1 MNLSN
6 LKKLI
11 VLEGVGNSGKTT
23 TLNEIYKQLKKTFP
37 QNAPIVD
44 DAFKSNDHLL
54 VMRGKAGRLTALHTA
69 GDDANRV
76 VRSFG
81 TAERQKCEVLV
92 LAVSIP
98 VGQSTIPLAK
108 IAFDEIVS
116 ANALQPQMHYTQRLG
131 QQNAIQQM
139 VQRLSN
145 AIWQQI

>member
-1 MNLSN
+1 
-6 LKKLI
+6 
-11 VLEGVGNSGKTT
+11 
-23 TLNEIYKQLKKTFP
+23 
-37 QNAPIVD
+37 
-44 DAFKSNDHLL
+44 
-54 VMRGKAGRLTALHTA
+54 MRGKAGRLTALHTA